1 MWGKRNQETFR
12 VFGLALAIALTPVLM
27 QTEPSCEPTVPGE
40 TRLEVLKVSVDGV
53 DMIQFDPE
61 NETYEVMFAG
71 EPNAIL
77 IRAESMGA
85 DAQVSYNLSDGC
97 EPLQSD
103 SLPIGGGLFMLGSVP
118 EGHSLLHVWVHAPGG
133 QCGQL
138 HGVLRSA
145 TRRSSVAT
153 PV

>member
-12 VFGLALAIALTPVLM
+12 VFGLALAIALAPALM
-27 QTEPSCEPTVPGE
+27 QTEATCVPDPGE

-61 NETYEVMFAG
+61 IETYEVMLAG

-77 IRAESMGA
+77 IRAESMDA
-85 DAQVSYNLSDGC
+85 DAEVSYNLSDGC

-133 QCGQL
+133 RCGQL